1 MGSARPALL
10 ALIVVLMVFWS
21 VVPATQGQSAT
32 GNLVVSTD
40 YELFGTYDL
49 RGGGHV
55 TWTWTGPR
63 AADFRLKVLHLF
75 DEYTTIPRGFLYAGA
90 GTNANGDGRLDSL
103 EGVRYTD
110 LLETSLENAP
120 RGTQSQYV
128 QMYPFDLREKTG
140 DAATS
145 FDRSTSGL
153 AGTNAATSGPVEIR
167 FLFQANITTTNGRV
181 PLATSALVDP
191 LYEIFSYRAV
201 QSPTLAA
208 SGPYPG
214 SWPFLPENGW
224 HVVPLG
230 AALGGGVAFWAG
242 NDTTGLYDNNLDASS
257 TTSADPPLAAVN
269 ATYVPFDLRFASR
282 AWATFNYT
290 GSVSGTGD
298 YLRLEYAHPPAYTD
312 WTNLSF
318 GSSPTLPSTAPRVW
332 SSATVNL
339 SSVLGQRVQLRL
351 RFHSDGAGT
360 SSGFYIRDFDLH
372 APADYTGEVVEADTH
387 YLIGLL
393 SFSDP
398 SVVAGGL
405 QLIRT
410 PGGELV
416 TYGATWDPSRV
427 PRDTIRFRTF
437 DLLENPQ
444 ILFIVMIAA
453 TYAISRLQQGAYE
466 RYRASHPAEY
476 GPAVL
481 RNKWIHR
488 AGKVGIGILI
498 LFYFVPTALW
508 FIGLRAVVSGL
519 AFWFLSVAMAVG
531 FGFGTRASYDR
542 RLRRTLAPIV
552 GEEGP
557 VVQKIIVP
565 APTESSAPVVGE
577 CLQCRQPIHQDDRTY
592 RCTCGALYHIACA
605 SGLVRCANC
614 QQPIAAGVTQQR
626 GQVSLRCESC
636 GELQTALEGTDPR
649 ATTCANCGGR
659 LRHLETGKRYLLVAR
674 NPALAVTWMRDLVK
688 GGKSGLIMTT
698 ASPER
703 LRLEFGIKKAPIV
716 QISSRVPGAVHPR
729 DLDPALRAILP
740 MAREG
745 KGGVILYDGLDE
757 VIAEASLADVI
768 RFLRKANDMAF
779 VHGVTV
785 IGRVGPGRLSDV
797 DLKRLNAEFDEFLD
811 VSAQP

>member
-1 MGSARPALL
+1 
-10 ALIVVLMVFWS
+10 
-21 VVPATQGQSAT
+21 
-32 GNLVVSTD
+32 
-40 YELFGTYDL
+40 
-49 RGGGHV
+49 
-55 TWTWTGPR
+55 
-63 AADFRLKVLHLF
+63 
-75 DEYTTIPRGFLYAGA
+75 
-90 GTNANGDGRLDSL
+90 
-103 EGVRYTD
+103 
-110 LLETSLENAP
+110 
-120 RGTQSQYV
+120 
-128 QMYPFDLREKTG
+128 
-140 DAATS
+140 
-145 FDRSTSGL
+145 
-153 AGTNAATSGPVEIR
+153 
-167 FLFQANITTTNGRV
+167 
-181 PLATSALVDP
+181 
-191 LYEIFSYRAV
+191 
-201 QSPTLAA
+201 
-208 SGPYPG
+208 
-214 SWPFLPENGW
+214 
-224 HVVPLG
+224 
-230 AALGGGVAFWAG
+230 
-242 NDTTGLYDNNLDASS
+242 
-257 TTSADPPLAAVN
+257 
-269 ATYVPFDLRFASR
+269 
-282 AWATFNYT
+282 
-290 GSVSGTGD
+290 
-298 YLRLEYAHPPAYTD
+298 
-312 WTNLSF
+312 
-318 GSSPTLPSTAPRVW
+318 
-332 SSATVNL
+332 
-339 SSVLGQRVQLRL
+339 
-351 RFHSDGAGT
+351 
-360 SSGFYIRDFDLH
+360 
-372 APADYTGEVVEADTH
+372 
-387 YLIGLL
+387 
-393 SFSDP
+393 
-398 SVVAGGL
+398 
-405 QLIRT
+405 
-410 PGGELV
+410 LV

-427 PRDTIRFRTF
+427 PRDTIQFRTF

-444 ILFIVMIAA
+444 ILFVVMIAA
-453 TYAISRLQQGAYE
+453 TYAISRLQHGAYE

-476 GPAVL
+476 RPAAL

-531 FGFGTRASYDR
+531 FGLGTRASYDR

-577 CLQCRQPIHQDDRTY
+577 CVQCRQPIHQDDRTY
-592 RCTCGALYHIACA
+592 RCTCEALYHIACA

-636 GELQTALEGTDPR
+636 GELQPVLEGTDPR

-716 QISSRVPGAVHPR
+716 QISSRVPGAVHPK

>member
-21 VVPATQGQSAT
+21 VVPSTQGQGPA

-55 TWTWTGPR
+55 TWTWTGSR
-63 AADFRLKVLHLF
+63 ATDFRLKLLHLF
-75 DEYTTIPRGFLYAGA
+75 DEYTTIPRGFVYAGA
-90 GTNANGDGRLDSL
+90 TTNANRDGRLDSL
-103 EGVRYTD
+103 EGVAYTD
-110 LLETSLENAP
+110 LLERSLENAP
-120 RGTQSQYV
+120 RGTQSQYL
-128 QMYPFDLREKTG
+128 QMFPFDLRDKTG
-140 DAATS
+140 DPATS

-153 AGTNAATSGPVEIR
+153 AGANASTSSPVEIR
-167 FLFQANITTTNGRV
+167 FLFEANITTTNGRV
-181 PLATSALVDP
+181 PLATSALVSP
-191 LYEIFSYRAV
+191 VYQIFSYRAV
-201 QSPTLAA
+201 QSPMLNS
-208 SGPYPG
+208 SGSYPG

-224 HVVPLG
+224 HVVTV
-230 AALGGGVAFWAG
+230 GGRAAFWAG

-257 TTSADPPLAAVN
+257 RTSADPPLAADP
-269 ATYVPFDLRFASR
+269 AYVPFDLRFASN

-290 GSVSGTGD
+290 GSVRPGD

-312 WTNLSF
+312 WTSLSF
-318 GSSPTLPSTAPRVW
+318 SSGPTLPSTAPLQW
-332 SSATVNL
+332 ANATVDL
-339 SSVLGQRVQLRL
+339 SSLLGQQVRLRF
-351 RFHSDGAGT
+351 RFHSDGALT
-360 SSGFYIRDFDLH
+360 ASGFYIRDFDLH

-398 SVVAGGL
+398 SVSAGGL

-427 PRDTIRFRTF
+427 PRDTIQFRTF

-444 ILFIVMIAA
+444 ILFVVMIAA
-453 TYAISRLQQGAYE
+453 TYAISRLQHGAYE
-466 RYRASHPAEY
+466 RYRASYQAEY
-476 GPAVL
+476 RPAAL

-508 FIGLRAVVSGL
+508 FVGLRAVVSGL
-519 AFWFLSVAMAVG
+519 AFWFLAVAMAVG
-531 FGFGTRASYDR
+531 FGYGTRASYDR

-577 CLQCRQPIHQDDRTY
+577 CVQCRQPIHQDDRTY
-592 RCTCGALYHIACA
+592 RCTCEALYHIACA

-636 GELQTALEGTDPR
+636 GELQPVLEGTDPR

-716 QISSRVPGAVHPR
+716 QISSRVPGAVHPK